1 MPHIPTK
8 EKPVDGEGGCV
19 PVGHGGDDVFRP
31 VGGVAT
37 KEHLGQC
44 GLECAVGQNRQ
55 PPLSEGDAQVA
66 FDPGK
71 SVGLAYRQ
79 QHFVAGKK
87 CVGLTRGNQAARA
100 VGVVFGAHDFE
111 GHAGEAAVLVH
122 EGFGHMQVDDRN
134 AFLHGVFLFP
144 LRGLHFLK
152 SAAHDHLDV
161 LAAHAARRAAA
172 VHGRVAAAQHDDALA
187 DAVNVAKVDRGQP
200 FDADVDV
207 CARFLAPGQIQI
219 LSVRGAAAHEDGV
232 VAGGQQSS
240 HGVDALPALEG
251 DALQIEHI
259 AGFFVQYAI
268 GQTKARNARAHESA
282 RLCFG
287 IEHRHVIAQWRQI
300 ASHRERGRPCAHTGN
315 AFAVG
320 WLTFGHSVQDV
331 ILVVGRHAF
340 EPADGDRFGMGGV
353 ALFHAQPAAG
363 WFAGTVAGAAQ
374 NSRENVGDPVD
385 HVGIGVAA
393 LGNQPDVLRHRR
405 MRRTGPLAVNHL
417 VVPVGVAG
425 V

>member
-1 MPHIPTK
+1 M
-8 EKPVDGEGGCV
+8 
-19 PVGHGGDDVFRP
+19 
-31 VGGVAT
+31 A
-37 KEHLGQC
+37 
-44 GLECAVGQNRQ
+44 
-55 PPLSEGDAQVA
+55 EGDAQVA
-66 FDPGK
+66 LDPGK
-71 SVGLAYRQ
+71 SVGLAHRQ
-79 QHFVAGKK
+79 QHFVAREEG
-87 CVGLTRGNQAARA
+87 VGFTRGNQAAHA
-100 VGVVFGAHDFE
+100 VGIVFGAHDFE
-111 GHAGEAAVLVH
+111 GHAGEPAVFVH
-122 EGFGHMQVDDRN
+122 EGLGNMQVDDRN

-187 DAVNVAKVDRGQP
+187 DVVNVAKVDRGQP

-207 CARFLAPGQIQI
+207 RARLLAPGQVQI

-232 VAGGQQSS
+232 VADGQQGP
-240 HGVDALPALEG
+240 HGADALPALEG

-259 AGFFVQYAI
+259 AGFFVQHVV
-268 GQTKARNARAHESA
+268 GQAKARNARAHESA

-287 IEHRHVIAQWRQI
+287 IEHRHVIAQRCQI
-300 ASHRERGRPCAHTGN
+300 ASHRERGWPCAHTGD
-315 AFAVG
+315 AFAVD
-320 WLTFGHSVQDV
+320 WLALGHSGLDV

-417 VVPVGVAG
+417 VVPAGVAG